1 MKRAIAIFL
10 LVLVVVIG
18 WFVVMLRRPTALRV
32 GNPRFGQTAPQMEDH
47 KLPSI
52 LRYRSRLAGFEQEV
66 CFGLVLSAADGVPQE
81 VLNLTAIEPELG
93 STLQEFHTHGG
104 FEIAERLLD
113 PETREKEKA
122 TRFEESIDPNEL
134 GSTILAPVDL
144 FQDDLLISSRLVLGV
159 EFNYQDHDSES
170 DLAGSLFRRQV
181 VPTGAYTPLPLGPAR
196 PPLEGSRRLVDYGVE
211 IGFVILEDLF
221 LDDLPA
227 DFDALR
233 QRVAFFT
240 ANEVNDVMPL
250 LLQGESGLAE
260 AKSGTG
266 HLPIGPWL
274 VHGRHLDLRS
284 RDSGRESVDLWLQIF
299 EAEPTYPGAWRQYG
313 SSSQMLHGPLEI
325 LQGIKE
331 VWSERK
337 QQQAGLEQASLANK
351 VDGRGV
357 IPAGSL
363 VLTGSP
369 RGTALEIPRGLDRL
383 RLLALG
389 NLTSRGARV
398 AFAKHCVMHRREM
411 GFLSIGDRVETRVQH
426 LGRQIW
432 TVVP

>member
-10 LVLVVVIG
+10 LALVVIIG
-18 WFVVMLRRPTALRV
+18 WFVVMLRRPAALRV
-32 GNPRFGQTAPQMEDH
+32 GNPRFNQTAPQMEDH
-47 KLPSI
+47 ELPSV

-221 LDDLPA
+221 LDDLPV
-227 DFDALR
+227 DFEALR
-233 QRVAFFT
+233 QRIAFFT
-240 ANEVNDVMPL
+240 ANEVTDVMPI
-250 LLQGESGLAE
+250 LLQGEAGLAE
-260 AKSGTG
+260 A
-266 HLPIGPWL
+266 
-274 VHGRHLDLRS
+274 LR
-284 RDSGRESVDLWLQIF
+284 
-299 EAEPTYPGAWRQYG
+299 
-313 SSSQMLHGPLEI
+313 GPLEI
-325 LQGIKE
+325 LQEIKE

-337 QQQAGLEQASLANK
+337 QQQAGLEQASLANE

-389 NLTSRGARV
+389 NLTSRGAGV
-398 AFAKHCVMHRREM
+398 AFAKHCVMYRREM
-411 GFLSIGDRVETRVQH
+411 GFLSLGDRVETRVQH